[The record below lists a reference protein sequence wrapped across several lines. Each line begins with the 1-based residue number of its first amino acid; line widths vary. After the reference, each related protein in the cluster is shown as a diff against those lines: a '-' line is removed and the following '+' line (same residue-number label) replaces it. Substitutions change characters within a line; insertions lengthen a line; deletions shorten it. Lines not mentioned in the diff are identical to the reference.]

1 MPIIEAKNL
10 NFIYNPNT
18 PFETHALKNV
28 SFSIEEGEFIAIIG
42 HTGSGKSTLIQH
54 INGLLF
60 PTSGEIYCDG
70 EKIDKE
76 NNLVKLRQRVGM
88 VFQYPEYQ
96 LFEETCEKDIAYGP
110 TNMGLNHS
118 EIKRRVKDSIEIVGL
133 DYESIKDTNPFELS
147 GGQKRRVAIAGII
160 AMEPKVLIL
169 DEPTAGLDPRGRDE
183 IIREII
189 NIQKKR
195 NISIIYVTHAMED
208 IANIADRIMV
218 MNKGEIAF
226 FEEPKTLFEK
236 EEELQKIHL
245 DIPNFIKFQNI
256 LIKKGFEIDKTIDID
271 DLAKQL
277 RDKLC

>member
-110 TNMGLNHS
+110 TNMGLNES

-133 DYESIKDTNPFELS
+133 DYESMKDTNPFELS

-256 LIKKGFEIDKTIDID
+256 LIKKGFKIDKTMDID

>member
-110 TNMGLNHS
+110 TNMGLNEN

-226 FEEPKTLFEK
+226 LEEPKTLFEK

-256 LIKKGFEIDKTIDID
+256 LIKKGFEIDKTMDID

>member
-70 EKIDKE
+70 EKIYKE

-96 LFEETCEKDIAYGP
+96 LFEETCEKDIEYGP
-110 TNMGLNHS
+110 TNMGLNES

-256 LIKKGFEIDKTIDID
+256 LIKKGFEIDKTMDID

>member
-110 TNMGLNHS
+110 TNMGLNDS

-256 LIKKGFEIDKTIDID
+256 LIKKGFEIDKTMDID

>member
-110 TNMGLNHS
+110 TNMGLNES
-118 EIKRRVKDSIEIVGL
+118 EIIRRVKDSLEIVGL
-133 DYESIKDTNPFELS
+133 DYENIKDTNPFELS

-256 LIKKGFEIDKTIDID
+256 LIKKGFEIDKTMDID